1 MPIPQQDAHATNMPV
16 PPTGSNYNKTS
27 INLQRDV
34 IAMPTLDITVEQ
46 VIMLVKQL
54 PLEGKKAVFKV
65 LHNELEIQENPWL
78 KLAGKY
84 QDDPQFEEMLA
95 YIEAECLQNAK

>member
-1 MPIPQQDAHATNMPV
+1 
-16 PPTGSNYNKTS
+16 
-27 INLQRDV
+27 
-34 IAMPTLDITVEQ
+34 MPTLDLTVEQ
-46 VIMLVKQL
+46 VIMLVQQL

-65 LHNELEIQENPWL
+65 LQKELINQENPWI

-95 YIEAECLQNAK
+95 YIEADRQELNDQEEAK

>member
-1 MPIPQQDAHATNMPV
+1 
-16 PPTGSNYNKTS
+16 
-27 INLQRDV
+27 
-34 IAMPTLDITVEQ
+34 MPTLDITVEQ

-65 LHNELEIQENPWL
+65 LHNELEVQENPWL

-84 QDDPQFEEMLA
+84 QDDPQFDEMLA
-95 YIEAECLQNAK
+95 YIEAVRVAWPKGQRQELNDQEEAK